1 MVEIKP
7 WFGPIKWY
15 MKLCRFQGWTS
26 YWNTIYLDPKYL
38 TDERLIRHEMT
49 HIKQMDEEGKF
60 KFTCRYLWWTL
71 KYGYQDNP
79 YEVEARASE
88 EFKP

>member
-26 YWNTIYLDPKYL
+26 YWNVIYLDPEMDTPAL
-38 TDERLIRHEMT
+38 RRHEMC
-49 HIKQMDEEGKF
+49 HIKQMEEEGKIV
-60 KFTCRYLWWTL
+60 FTVKYIYWTM
-71 KYGYQDNP
+71 KYGYQNNP
-79 YEVEARASE
+79 YEVEARQKENHSG
-88 EFKP
+88 